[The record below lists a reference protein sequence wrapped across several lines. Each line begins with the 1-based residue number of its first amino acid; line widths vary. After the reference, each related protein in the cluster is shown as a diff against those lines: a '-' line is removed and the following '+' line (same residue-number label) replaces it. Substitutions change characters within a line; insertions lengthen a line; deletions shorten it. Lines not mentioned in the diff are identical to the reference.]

1 MDYREMT
8 TIAEQLRAA
17 YRILN
22 TEAETQVWYTYLKDF
37 AFDVVNAAVKD
48 YIMTEPRIPS
58 IANIVQYCKDT
69 EKARRNTA
77 RNYDP
82 NAKTVKCVFCKDRG
96 LIYYQTPT
104 GVIQGRPCDKCE
116 EGRRRYPWKF
126 LTEEQKQAWKES
138 EAKKGRPYVEPHEC
152 SREFYELYTG
162 LKA

>member
-1 MDYREMT
+1 MDFREMT

-22 TEAETQVWYTYLKDF
+22 TEAETQVWYTYLREFDF
-37 AFDVVNAAVKD
+37 DIANAAVTD

-58 IANIVQYCKDT
+58 IANIVQYCNDT
-69 EKARRNTA
+69 IRARRNPT
-77 RNYDP
+77 RTYDP
-82 NAKTVKCVFCKDRG
+82 NAKTVKCRFCKDRG
-96 LIYYQTPT
+96 LVLRITPT
-104 GVIQGRPCDKCE
+104 GILEGDPCTNCE
-116 EGRRRYPWKF
+116 EGRLRYPWQF

-162 LKA
+162 VKT